1 MISPNCGNHL
11 VFMVAKITDVEGSL
25 SKDALKAL

>member
-1 MISPNCGNHL
+1 LQNTL
-11 VFMVAKITDVEGSL
+11 VFGFFGYVGSQWVAYFASL